1 MTKKTIFLRKN
12 LSLANEK
19 KILLKLI
26 PLLFF
31 GSVNVFHAQDKAETA
46 LQKFAENYPQEK
58 VHLLFNKDHYVVGE
72 NLWFKSFVF
81 DGYNRSNISTSL
93 FVELY
98 DSSKKL
104 LDKKMIPL
112 LNGEGSGSFSLA
124 STLKEDVYFIRAY
137 TTWMTNFSEEY
148 NYLRPITVY
157 NPSSAQ
163 KLIENIDA
171 PWKATVH
178 PESGTFIE
186 GIETKF
192 AVRLRSE
199 GMAPLNWN
207 GYVSDIEKPETPV
220 VTFKNFDQNVGS
232 FVLKPQIGKKYQLT
246 IEDEKGRK
254 TSLDLPMVSSSGLHL
269 QVESTDKSVKY
280 TLNSK
285 NIPTENQ
292 PYKILGTIN
301 NTLVYKAI
309 IRKLSASQSA
319 SISTDK
325 LVNGILRLTVF
336 DHKENVVAERICFIQ
351 PQTLHIKKPNITT
364 DFNSKEKS
372 ANTLTI
378 GKDTNFDNYSV
389 TVLDVESNSSEEENS
404 LLSTFWLNGDLTSQI
419 YQPAQ
424 YFTKNN
430 NPQALDALLIS
441 EKWKRFEWH
450 SIISGNYP
458 FIKNR
463 PESYISYKGKV
474 LSQGKPAANSDL
486 NLVFKMPDSGLKFHQ
501 VKTDNSGL
509 FALDNLVFEDTMTF
523 SYQLNTSDKAIA
535 NSTQVYFQP
544 AFSFFPLRKDLP
556 YTPMK
561 LAERVQGEEVPA
573 KVAKSVSNI
582 NFEKFINEK
591 ITDIEE
597 VKIKGERKSKTKKL
611 NDELSSPLFKS
622 MNEMVFDFVNDNNMV
637 GGNNILQWLQGR
649 VPGLQI
655 SSQGPNTTATMR
667 GGKVDIYLDEM
678 ITDASQI
685 SMISVSDVAMIKVI
699 RGFFSG
705 GFGGGGNG
713 AIVIYTKRGG
723 VTGSIPDNGQSKSL
737 KEMKLKGYD
746 KEVPFNNTIYENV
759 QQTGLT
765 KDTRSTLYWNPN
777 LQKDETG
784 STKIQFYNNDEA
796 KEFKVIIIGFDR
808 EDTPLYYNEIL
819 K

>member
-1 MTKKTIFLRKN
+1 MNF
-12 LSLANEK
+12 S
-19 KILLKLI
+19 LLKRVALVITLSAI
-26 PLLFF
+26 PYA
-31 GSVNVFHAQDKAETA
+31 HAQNKAETA
-46 LQKFAENYPQEK
+46 LQKFGENYPQEK
-58 VHLLFNKDHYVVGE
+58 IHLLLNKDHYVAGE

-81 DGYNRSNISTSL
+81 DGYNRSDISTSL

-112 LNGEGSGSFSLA
+112 LKGEGSGSFSLA
-124 STLKEDVYFIRAY
+124 ATLKEDIYFIRAY

-163 KLIENIDA
+163 KLIENTDT
-171 PWKATVH
+171 PWTATVH
-178 PESGTFIE
+178 PESGTFID

-192 AVRLRSE
+192 AVRLHSV
-199 GMAPLNWN
+199 GKTPLNWK
-207 GYVSDIEKPETPV
+207 GYVSDNENPETPI

-232 FVLKPQIGKKYQLT
+232 FPLKPQAGKKYQLT
-246 IEDEKGRK
+246 IEDEKGKK
-254 TSLDLPMVSSSGLHL
+254 TSLDLPMASSSGLHL

-285 NIPTENQ
+285 NISTENQ

-301 NTLVYKAI
+301 NSLVYKAI
-309 IRKLSASQSA
+309 IRKLSDSQSA
-319 SISTDK
+319 SIPTEK

-336 DHKENVVAERICFIQ
+336 DNKENVIAERLCFVQ
-351 PQTLHIKKPNITT
+351 PQTLHLKKPNITT

-372 ANTLTI
+372 LNALTI
-378 GKDTNFDNYSV
+378 GKDTGFDNYSV
-389 TVLDVESNSSEEENS
+389 TVLDAKSNSSEEENS
-404 LLSTFWLNGDLTSQI
+404 LLSTLWLTGDLSSSI
-419 YQPAQ
+419 DKPAQ

-441 EKWKRFEWH
+441 EKWKRFEWY

-458 FIKNR
+458 FIKNK

-474 LSQGKPAANSDL
+474 LSQGKPAANADL
-486 NLVFKMPDSGLKFHQ
+486 NLIFKMPDSGLKFHQ
-501 VKTDNSGL
+501 IKTDNSGL
-509 FALDNLVFEDTMTF
+509 FALDNLVFEDTMNF

-544 AFSFFPLRKDLP
+544 AFSFIPLRKDLP
-556 YTPMK
+556 STPMK
-561 LAERVQGEEVPA
+561 LTERIQGEELPE
-573 KVAKSVSNI
+573 KVAKSVSTLT
-582 NFEKFINEK
+582 FEKYINEK

-597 VKIKGERKSKTKKL
+597 VKIKGERKNKTKKL
-611 NDELSSPLFKS
+611 NDALSSPLFKS
-622 MNEMVFDFVNDNNMV
+622 MNEMVFDFVNDNNMI

-667 GGKVDIYLDEM
+667 GGNVDIFLDEM
-678 ITDASQI
+678 RVDASQI

-713 AIVIYTKRGG
+713 AIAIYTKRGG
-723 VTGSIPDNGQSKSL
+723 ITGSVPDNGQSKSL

-746 KEVPFNNTIYENV
+746 KEEPFNNTMYENV
-759 QQTGLT
+759 PQTDLA

-777 LQKDETG
+777 LQKDDTG
-784 STKIQFYNNDEA
+784 SAKIKFYNNDEA
-796 KEFKVIIIGFDR
+796 KEFKVIIIGFDQ

>member
-1 MTKKTIFLRKN
+1 MN
-12 LSLANEK
+12 SS
-19 KILLKLI
+19 LLKRMALALTLSAT
-26 PLLFF
+26 PYA
-31 GSVNVFHAQDKAETA
+31 HAQNKAETA
-46 LQKFAENYPQEK
+46 LQKFGENYPQEK
-58 VHLLFNKDHYVVGE
+58 IHLLLNKDHYVAGE

-81 DGYNRSNISTSL
+81 DGYNRSDIS
-93 FVELY
+93 VELY
-98 DSSKKL
+98 DNSKKL

-112 LNGEGSGSFSLA
+112 LKGEGSGSFFLSA
-124 STLKEDVYFIRAY
+124 TLKEDVYFIRAY

-163 KLIENIDA
+163 KLIENNDA
-171 PWKATVH
+171 PWTATVH
-178 PESGTFIE
+178 PESGTFID

-192 AVRLRSE
+192 AVRLHSV
-199 GMAPLNWN
+199 GKTPLNWK
-207 GYVSDIEKPETPV
+207 GYVSDNEKPEIPI

-232 FVLKPQIGKKYQLT
+232 FPLKPQAGKKYQLT
-246 IEDEKGRK
+246 IEDEKGKK

-285 NIPTENQ
+285 SIPAENQ

-309 IRKLSASQSA
+309 IRKLSDSQSA
-319 SISTDK
+319 SIPTEK

-336 DHKENVVAERICFIQ
+336 DNKENVIAERLCFVQ
-351 PQTLHIKKPNITT
+351 PQTLHLKKPNIIT

-372 ANTLTI
+372 VNALTI

-389 TVLDVESNSSEEENS
+389 TVLDAKSNSSEEENS
-404 LLSTFWLNGDLTSQI
+404 LLSTLWLTGDLSSSI
-419 YQPAQ
+419 DKPAQ

-441 EKWKRFEWH
+441 EKWKRFEWY

-458 FIKNR
+458 FIKNK

-474 LSQGKPAANSDL
+474 LSQGKPAANADL
-486 NLVFKMPDSGLKFHQ
+486 NLIFKMPDSGLKFHQ
-501 VKTDNSGL
+501 IKTDNSGL
-509 FALDNLVFEDTMTF
+509 FALDNLVFEDTMNF

-544 AFSFFPLRKDLP
+544 AFSFIPLRKDLP
-556 YTPMK
+556 STPMK
-561 LAERVQGEEVPA
+561 LTERIQGEELPE
-573 KVAKSVSNI
+573 KVAKSVSTLT
-582 NFEKFINEK
+582 FEKYINEK

-597 VKIKGERKSKTKKL
+597 VKIKGERKNKTKKL
-611 NDELSSPLFKS
+611 NDALSSPLFKS
-622 MNEMVFDFVNDNNMV
+622 MNEMVFDFVNDNNMI

-667 GGKVDIYLDEM
+667 GGNVDIFLDEM
-678 ITDASQI
+678 RVDASQI

-713 AIVIYTKRGG
+713 AIAIYTKRGG
-723 VTGSIPDNGQSKSL
+723 ITGSVPDNGQSKSL

-746 KEVPFNNTIYENV
+746 KEEPFNNTMYENV
-759 QQTGLT
+759 PQTDLA

-777 LQKDETG
+777 LQKDDTG
-784 STKIQFYNNDEA
+784 SAEIKFYNNDEA
-796 KEFKVIIIGFDR
+796 KEFKVIIIGFDQ

>member
-1 MTKKTIFLRKN
+1 MN
-12 LSLANEK
+12 SS
-19 KILLKLI
+19 LLKRMALALTLSAT
-26 PLLFF
+26 PYA
-31 GSVNVFHAQDKAETA
+31 HAQNKAETA
-46 LQKFAENYPQEK
+46 LQKFGENYPQEK
-58 VHLLFNKDHYVVGE
+58 IHLLLNKDHYVAGE

-81 DGYNRSNISTSL
+81 DGYNRSDIS
-93 FVELY
+93 VELY
-98 DSSKKL
+98 DNSKKL

-112 LNGEGSGSFSLA
+112 LKGEGSGSFFLSA
-124 STLKEDVYFIRAY
+124 TLKEDVYFIRAY

-163 KLIENIDA
+163 KLIENNDA
-171 PWKATVH
+171 PWTATVH
-178 PESGTFIE
+178 PESGTFID

-192 AVRLRSE
+192 AVRLHSV
-199 GMAPLNWN
+199 GKTPLNWK
-207 GYVSDIEKPETPV
+207 GYVSDNEKPEIPI

-232 FVLKPQIGKKYQLT
+232 FPLKPQAGKKYQLT
-246 IEDEKGRK
+246 IEDEKGKK

-285 NIPTENQ
+285 SIPAENQ

-309 IRKLSASQSA
+309 IRKLSDSQSA
-319 SISTDK
+319 SIPTEK

-336 DHKENVVAERICFIQ
+336 DNKENVIAERLCFVQ
-351 PQTLHIKKPNITT
+351 PQTLHLKKPNIIT

-372 ANTLTI
+372 VNALTI

-389 TVLDVESNSSEEENS
+389 TVLDAKSNSSEEENS
-404 LLSTFWLNGDLTSQI
+404 LLSTLWLTGDLSSSI
-419 YQPAQ
+419 DKPAQ

-441 EKWKRFEWH
+441 EKWKRFEWY

-458 FIKNR
+458 FIKNK

-474 LSQGKPAANSDL
+474 LSQGKPAANADL
-486 NLVFKMPDSGLKFHQ
+486 NLIFKMPDSGLKFHQ
-501 VKTDNSGL
+501 IKTDNSGL
-509 FALDNLVFEDTMTF
+509 FALDNLVFEDTMNF

-544 AFSFFPLRKDLP
+544 AFSFIPLRKDLP
-556 YTPMK
+556 STPMK
-561 LAERVQGEEVPA
+561 LTERIQGEELPE
-573 KVAKSVSNI
+573 KVAKSVSTLT
-582 NFEKFINEK
+582 FEKYINEK

-597 VKIKGERKSKTKKL
+597 VKIKGERKNKTKKL
-611 NDELSSPLFKS
+611 NDALSSPLFKS
-622 MNEMVFDFVNDNNMV
+622 MNEMVFDFVNDNNMI

-667 GGKVDIYLDEM
+667 GGNVDIFLDEM
-678 ITDASQI
+678 RVDASQI

-713 AIVIYTKRGG
+713 AIAIYTKLGG
-723 VTGSIPDNGQSKSL
+723 ITGSVPDNGQSKSL

-746 KEVPFNNTIYENV
+746 KEEPFNNTMYENV
-759 QQTGLT
+759 PQTDLA

-777 LQKDETG
+777 LQKDDTG
-784 STKIQFYNNDEA
+784 SAEIKFYNNDEA
-796 KEFKVIIIGFDR
+796 KEFKVIIIGFDQ

>member
-1 MTKKTIFLRKN
+1 MN
-12 LSLANEK
+12 SS
-19 KILLKLI
+19 LLKRIALALTLSAI
-26 PLLFF
+26 PYA
-31 GSVNVFHAQDKAETA
+31 HAQNKAETA
-46 LQKFAENYPQEK
+46 LQKFGENYPQEK
-58 VHLLFNKDHYVVGE
+58 IHLLLNKDHYVAGE

-81 DGYNRSNISTSL
+81 DGYNRSDISTSL

-112 LNGEGSGSFSLA
+112 LKGEGSGSFSLA
-124 STLKEDVYFIRAY
+124 ATLKEDVYFIRAY

-163 KLIENIDA
+163 KVIENNDA
-171 PWKATVH
+171 PWTATVH
-178 PESGTFIE
+178 PESGTFID

-192 AVRLRSE
+192 AVRLHSV
-199 GMAPLNWN
+199 GKTPLNWK
-207 GYVSDIEKPETPV
+207 GYVSDNENPETPI

-232 FVLKPQIGKKYQLT
+232 FPLKPQAGKKYQLT
-246 IEDEKGRK
+246 IEDEKGKK
-254 TSLDLPMVSSSGLHL
+254 TSLDLPMASSSGLHL

-285 NIPTENQ
+285 NISTENQ

-309 IRKLSASQSA
+309 IRKLSDSQSA
-319 SISTDK
+319 SIPTEK

-336 DHKENVVAERICFIQ
+336 DNKENVIAERLCFVQ
-351 PQTLHIKKPNITT
+351 PQTLHLKKPNITT

-372 ANTLTI
+372 LNALTI
-378 GKDTNFDNYSV
+378 GKDTGFDNYSV
-389 TVLDVESNSSEEENS
+389 TVLDAKSNSSEEENS
-404 LLSTFWLNGDLTSQI
+404 LLSTLWLTGDLSSSI
-419 YQPAQ
+419 DKPAQ

-441 EKWKRFEWH
+441 EKWKRFEWY

-458 FIKNR
+458 FIKNK

-474 LSQGKPAANSDL
+474 LSQGKPAANADL
-486 NLVFKMPDSGLKFHQ
+486 NLIFKMPDSGLKFHQ
-501 VKTDNSGL
+501 IKTDNSGL
-509 FALDNLVFEDTMTF
+509 FALDNLVFEDIMNF

-544 AFSFFPLRKDLP
+544 AFSFIPLRKDLP
-556 YTPMK
+556 STPMK
-561 LAERVQGEEVPA
+561 LTERIQGEELPE
-573 KVAKSVSNI
+573 KVAKSVSTLT
-582 NFEKFINEK
+582 FEKFINEK

-597 VKIKGERKSKTKKL
+597 VKIKGERKNKTQKL
-611 NDELSSPLFKS
+611 NDALSSPLFKS
-622 MNEMVFDFVNDNNMV
+622 MNEMVFDFVNDNNMI
-637 GGNNILQWLQGR
+637 GENNILQWLQGR

-667 GGKVDIYLDEM
+667 GGNVDIFLDEM
-678 ITDASQI
+678 RVDASQI

-713 AIVIYTKRGG
+713 AIAIYTRRGG
-723 VTGSIPDNGQSKSL
+723 ITGSVPDNGQSKSL

-746 KEVPFNNTIYENV
+746 KEEPFNNTMYENV
-759 QQTGLT
+759 PQTDLA

-777 LQKDETG
+777 LQKDDAG
-784 STKIQFYNNDEA
+784 SAKIKFYNNDEA
-796 KEFKVIIIGFDR
+796 KEFKVIIIGFDQ

>member
-1 MTKKTIFLRKN
+1 MKKK
-12 LSLANEK
+12 
-19 KILLKLI
+19 LLFKLI
-26 PLLFF
+26 PLLFL
-31 GSVNVFHAQDKAETA
+31 GLVNVFHAQGKAETA
-46 LQKFAENYPQEK
+46 LQKFGENYPQEK
-58 VHLLFNKDHYVVGE
+58 IHLLLNKDHYVAGE

-81 DGYNRSNISTSL
+81 DGYNRSDISTSL

-112 LNGEGSGSFSLA
+112 LKGEGSGSFSLA
-124 STLKEDVYFIRAY
+124 ATLKEDIYFIRAY

-163 KLIENIDA
+163 KLIENNDA
-171 PWKATVH
+171 PWTATVH
-178 PESGTFIE
+178 PESGTFID

-192 AVRLRSE
+192 AVRLHSV
-199 GMAPLNWN
+199 GKTPLNWK
-207 GYVSDIEKPETPV
+207 GYVSDNENPETPI

-232 FVLKPQIGKKYQLT
+232 FPLKPQAGKKYQLT
-246 IEDEKGRK
+246 IEDEKGKK
-254 TSLDLPMVSSSGLHL
+254 TSLDLPMASSSGLHL

-285 NIPTENQ
+285 NISTENQ

-309 IRKLSASQSA
+309 IRKLSDSQSA
-319 SISTDK
+319 SIPTEK

-336 DHKENVVAERICFIQ
+336 DNKENVIAERLCFVQ
-351 PQTLHIKKPNITT
+351 PQTLSLKKPNIIT

-372 ANTLTI
+372 ANALTI
-378 GKDTNFDNYSV
+378 GKDTGFDSYSV
-389 TVLDVESNSSEEENS
+389 TVLDAKSNSSEEENS
-404 LLSTFWLNGDLTSQI
+404 LLSTLWLTGDLSSSI
-419 YQPAQ
+419 DKPAQ

-441 EKWKRFEWH
+441 EKWKRFEWY

-458 FIKNR
+458 FIKNK

-474 LSQGKPAANSDL
+474 LSQGKPAANADL
-486 NLVFKMPDSGLKFHQ
+486 NLIFKMPDSGLKFHQ
-501 VKTDNSGL
+501 IKTDNSGL
-509 FALDNLVFEDTMTF
+509 FALDNLVFEDTMNF
-523 SYQLNTSDKAIA
+523 SYQLNTSDKAVA

-544 AFSFFPLRKDLP
+544 AFSFIPLRKDLP
-556 YTPMK
+556 STPMK
-561 LAERVQGEEVPA
+561 LTERIQGEELPE
-573 KVAKSVSNI
+573 KVAKSVSTLT
-582 NFEKFINEK
+582 FEKFINEK

-597 VKIKGERKSKTKKL
+597 VKIKGERKNKTQKL
-611 NDELSSPLFKS
+611 NDALSSPLFKS
-622 MNEMVFDFVNDNNMV
+622 INEMVFDFVNDNNMI

-667 GGKVDIYLDEM
+667 GGKVDIFLDE
-678 ITDASQI
+678 IRVDASQI

-713 AIVIYTKRGG
+713 AIAIYTKRGG
-723 VTGSIPDNGQSKSL
+723 ITGSAPDSGQSKSL

-746 KEVPFNNTIYENV
+746 KEEPFNNTMYENV
-759 QQTGLT
+759 PQTDLA

-777 LQKDETG
+777 LQKDDAG
-784 STKIQFYNNDEA
+784 SAKIKFYNNDEA
-796 KEFKVIIIGFDR
+796 KEFKVIIIGFDQ

>member
-1 MTKKTIFLRKN
+1 MKKK
-12 LSLANEK
+12 
-19 KILLKLI
+19 LLFKLI
-26 PLLFF
+26 PLLFL
-31 GSVNVFHAQDKAETA
+31 GSVKVFHAQDKAETA
-46 LQKFAENYPQEK
+46 LQKFGENYPQEK
-58 VHLLFNKDHYVVGE
+58 IHLLLNKDHYVAGE

-81 DGYNRSNISTSL
+81 DGYNRSDISTSL

-112 LNGEGSGSFSLA
+112 LKGEGSGSFSLSA
-124 STLKEDVYFIRAY
+124 TLKEDVYFIRAY

-163 KLIENIDA
+163 KLIENNDV
-171 PWKATVH
+171 PWTATVH
-178 PESGTFIE
+178 PESGTFID

-192 AVRLRSE
+192 AVRLHSV
-199 GMAPLNWN
+199 GKTPLNWK
-207 GYVSDIEKPETPV
+207 GYVSDNENPETPI

-232 FVLKPQIGKKYQLT
+232 FLLKPQLGKKYQLT
-246 IEDEKGRK
+246 IEDEKGKK

-269 QVESTDKSVKY
+269 QVESTDTSVKY

-285 NIPTENQ
+285 NIPAENQ

-309 IRKLSASQSA
+309 IRKLSDSQSA
-319 SISTDK
+319 SIPTEK

-336 DHKENVVAERICFIQ
+336 DNKENVIAERLCFVQ
-351 PQTLHIKKPNITT
+351 PQTLSLKKPNIIT

-372 ANTLTI
+372 ANALTI
-378 GKDTNFDNYSV
+378 RKDTGFDSYSV
-389 TVLDVESNSSEEENS
+389 TVLDAKSNSSEEENS
-404 LLSTFWLNGDLTSQI
+404 LLSTLWLTGDLSSSI
-419 YQPAQ
+419 DKPAQ

-441 EKWKRFEWH
+441 EKWKRFEWY

-458 FIKNR
+458 FIKNK
-463 PESYISYKGKV
+463 PEYYISYKGKV
-474 LSQGKPAANSDL
+474 LSQGKPAANADL
-486 NLVFKMPDSGLKFHQ
+486 NLIFKMPDSGLKFHQ
-501 VKTDNSGL
+501 IKTDNSGL
-509 FALDNLVFEDTMTF
+509 FALDNLVFEDTMNF

-535 NSTQVYFQP
+535 NSTQVYFQS
-544 AFSFFPLRKDLP
+544 AFSFIPLRKDLP
-556 YTPMK
+556 STPMK
-561 LAERVQGEEVPA
+561 LTERIQGEELA
-573 KVAKSVSNI
+573 EKVVKSVSTVT
-582 NFEKFINEK
+582 FEKYINEK

-597 VKIKGERKSKTKKL
+597 VKLKGERKNKTQKL
-611 NDELSSPLFKS
+611 NDALSSPLFKS
-622 MNEMVFDFVNDNNMV
+622 MNEMVFDFVNDNNMI

-667 GGKVDIYLDEM
+667 GGNVDIFLDEM
-678 ITDASQI
+678 RVDASQI

-713 AIVIYTKRGG
+713 AIAIYTKRGG
-723 VTGSIPDNGQSKSL
+723 ITGSAPDSGQSKSL

-746 KEVPFNNTIYENV
+746 KEEPFNNTMYENV
-759 QQTGLT
+759 PQTDLA

-777 LQKDETG
+777 LQKDDAG
-784 STKIQFYNNDEA
+784 SAKIKFYNNDEA
-796 KEFKVIIIGFDR
+796 KEFKVIIIGFDQ

>member
-1 MTKKTIFLRKN
+1 MN
-12 LSLANEK
+12 SS
-19 KILLKLI
+19 LLKRMALA
-26 PLLFF
+26 LTL
-31 GSVNVFHAQDKAETA
+31 SATSYAHAQNKAETA
-46 LQKFAENYPQEK
+46 LQKFGESYPQEK
-58 VHLLFNKDHYVVGE
+58 IHLLLNKDYYVAGE

-81 DGYNRSNISTSL
+81 DGYNRSDISTSL

-112 LNGEGSGSFSLA
+112 LKGEGSGSFSLA
-124 STLKEDVYFIRAY
+124 ATLKEDVYFIRAY

-163 KLIENIDA
+163 KLIENNDV
-171 PWKATVH
+171 PWTATVH
-178 PESGTFIE
+178 PESGTFID

-192 AVRLRSE
+192 AVRLHSV
-199 GMAPLNWN
+199 GKTPLNWK
-207 GYVSDIEKPETPV
+207 GYVSDNENPEMPI

-232 FVLKPQIGKKYQLT
+232 FLLKPQVGKKYQLT
-246 IEDEKGRK
+246 IEDEKGKK
-254 TSLDLPMVSSSGLHL
+254 TSLDLPMASSSGLHL
-269 QVESTDKSVKY
+269 QVESTDTSVKY

-285 NIPTENQ
+285 NIPEENQ

-309 IRKLSASQSA
+309 IRKLSDSQSA
-319 SISTDK
+319 SIPTEK
-325 LVNGILRLTVF
+325 LVNGILRLTLF
-336 DHKENVVAERICFIQ
+336 DNKENVIAERLCFVE
-351 PQTLHIKKPNITT
+351 PQTLPLKKPNITT

-372 ANTLTI
+372 ANALTI

-389 TVLDVESNSSEEENS
+389 TVLDAKSNSFEEENS
-404 LLSTFWLNGDLTSQI
+404 LLSTLWLTGDLSSSI
-419 YQPAQ
+419 DKPAQ

-441 EKWKRFEWH
+441 EKWKRFEWY

-458 FIKNR
+458 FIKNK

-474 LSQGKPAANSDL
+474 LSQGKPAANADL
-486 NLVFKMPDSGLKFHQ
+486 NLIFKMPDSGLKFHQ
-501 VKTDNSGL
+501 IKTDNSGL
-509 FALDNLVFEDTMTF
+509 FALDNLVFEDTMNF

-535 NSTQVYFQP
+535 NSTQIYFQP
-544 AFSFFPLRKDLP
+544 AFSFIPLRKDLP
-556 YTPMK
+556 STPMK
-561 LAERVQGEEVPA
+561 LTERIQGEELPE
-573 KVAKSVSNI
+573 KVAKSVSTVT
-582 NFEKFINEK
+582 FEKFINEK

-597 VKIKGERKSKTKKL
+597 VKIKGERKNKTKKL
-611 NDELSSPLFKS
+611 NDALSSPLFKS
-622 MNEMVFDFVNDNNMV
+622 MNEMVFDFVNDNNMI

-667 GGKVDIYLDEM
+667 GGNVDIFLDEM
-678 ITDASQI
+678 RVDASQI

-713 AIVIYTKRGG
+713 AIAIYTKRGG
-723 VTGSIPDNGQSKSL
+723 ITGSAPDNGQSKSL

-746 KEVPFNNTIYENV
+746 KEEHFNNTMYENV
-759 QQTGLT
+759 PQTDLA

-777 LQKDETG
+777 LQKDDAG
-784 STKIQFYNNDEA
+784 SAKIKFYNNDEA
-796 KEFKVIIIGFDR
+796 KEFKVIIIGFDQ